1 MMLRTRLALLACCCA
16 LAAHAQPRTPLLYLD
31 LPFGQPVMRWA
42 SDEAGQMHLLFQE
55 GSEAVL
61 YTLDPLTI
69 EVAARRTF
77 GGLPPAA
84 QLLALTVQ
92 RDSCWIYHLSPEG
105 TVQVQALP
113 LRQRNPRLH
122 ALPEARL
129 GGRSAY
135 WGSFTYQG
143 QLHVLRLLKG
153 GDRVRICRFGHGSTF
168 YIQEY
173 PVRQPQLLAGLEA
186 GMQQIDLAA
195 PPALE
200 ASWRPNKV
208 ILDGDQLRLC
218 ADGPDSVHLAAIDL
232 NAGTLT
238 ESAYA
243 MPLAGARSASDL
255 RAGHLFLYSQT
266 PDSIAIRGI
275 SLQHG
280 AEVLDWRW
288 KPGDG
293 APVLLTSVA
302 EDGTREPAAAADAW
316 LRESMALPNAA
327 IAVQPQ
333 ERGGWEIAAGGI
345 EPLITTG
352 LAGVVVDE
360 RYRLQVLR
368 VRLPAAPQGEALAGS
383 PRLGLEPR
391 FRRGTVV
398 IPAARDTRRTGYFDP
413 EQRTFILY

>member
-1 MMLRTRLALLACCCA
+1 MTPRTCLALLACCCA
-16 LAAHAQPRTPLLYLD
+16 LAAFAQPRTPLLYLD
-31 LPFGQPVMRWA
+31 LPFSQPLMRWA

-55 GSEAVL
+55 GGDAVL

-69 EVAARRTF
+69 EVAARRSF

-92 RDSCWIYHLSPEG
+92 RDSCWIYHLGPEG
-105 TVQVQALP
+105 TVQVQTLALQ
-113 LRQRNPRLH
+113 QRNPRLQ

-153 GDRVRICRFGHGSTF
+153 GNRVRICRFDRGSSF

-195 PPALE
+195 PPAME
-200 ASWRPNKV
+200 SSWRPSKV
-208 ILDGDQLRLC
+208 VLDGDQLRLC
-218 ADGPDSVHLAAIDL
+218 ADGPDSVHLATIDL

-243 MPLAGARSASDL
+243 MPLRGARSASDL
-255 RAGHLFLYSQT
+255 REGHLFLYSQT
-266 PDSIAIRGI
+266 PDSVAVRGI
-275 SLQHG
+275 DLLGG
-280 AEVLDWRW
+280 AEVLAWTW

-293 APVLLTSVA
+293 APVLLAAVA
-302 EDGTREPAAAADAW
+302 EDGTRQPAEQAAAW
-316 LRESMALPNAA
+316 LRNSTALPHAA
-327 IAVQPQ
+327 IAVQPL
-333 ERGGWEIAAGGI
+333 EHGGWEIAAGGLD
-345 EPLITTG
+345 PLITTG

-368 VRLPAAPQGEALAGS
+368 VRLPVAPQGEALAGS

-398 IPAARDTRRTGYFDP
+398 MPAARGSKRTGYFDP
-413 EQRTFILY
+413 AQRTFVLY